1 MMAGRKKADEERD
14 EMSETWKHRM
24 SPAVRGVP
32 IPLRATDPV
41 RGSTDEE
48 DGDEPSFLEASG

>member
-1 MMAGRKKADEERD
+1 MAGRKKADEERN
-14 EMSETWKHRM
+14 ETGEKWKRWI
-24 SPAVRGVP
+24 SLAVGGGL

-48 DGDEPSFLEASG
+48 DRDEPSFL

>member
-1 MMAGRKKADEERD
+1 MIAGRKKADEKQD
-14 EMSETWKHRM
+14 EMSEKRKRWI
-24 SPAVRGVP
+24 SLAVRGGP

-48 DGDEPSFLEASG
+48 DGDEPCAASLL

>member
-1 MMAGRKKADEERD
+1 MIADRKKADEERD
-14 EMSETWKHRM
+14 EMSEKRKRWI
-24 SPAVRGVP
+24 SLAVRGRP

-48 DGDEPSFLEASG
+48 DGDKPRAASFL